1 MEEEKMKQKIA
12 QGAEAILYRDAGKI
26 IKERVPKSYRIKEI
40 DQKLRKERTKTEARI
55 LEKLARIRV
64 NVPRVLKVDEA
75 KATLEIEEIKGE
87 KVRDYLLK
95 SRDANIFRQIAKQV
109 ELMHA
114 AGIVHGDLT
123 TSNMILS
130 KNNIFLIDFGLS
142 GHSDRV
148 EDKAVDLHLLK
159 ECLKSKHF
167 EIWESAWKIFEQSY
181 GVKEVLNR
189 LKVVERRGRYKEKA
203 PI

>member
-1 MEEEKMKQKIA
+1 MKQKIA
-12 QGAEAILYRDAGKI
+12 QGAEAILYKDGDKI
-26 IKERVPKSYRIKEI
+26 IKERISKSYRIKEI
-40 DQKLRKERTKTEARI
+40 DTKLRKERTKMEARI
-55 LEKLARIRV
+55 LEKLARVRV

-75 KATLEIEEIKGE
+75 KTTLEIEEIKGE

-95 SRDANIFRQIAKQV
+95 SKDAKIFKQIAKQV

-123 TSNMILS
+123 TSNMILF

-167 EIWESAWKIFEQSY
+167 EIWEQAWKVFEKNYS
-181 GVKEVLNR
+181 VKEVINR

>member
-1 MEEEKMKQKIA
+1 MKQKIA

>member
-1 MEEEKMKQKIA
+1 MKQIA
-12 QGAEAILYRDAGKI
+12 QGAEAILYKDADKI
-26 IKERVPKSYRIKEI
+26 IKERISKSYRIKEI
-40 DQKLRKERTKTEARI
+40 DTKLRKERTKMEARI

-75 KATLEIEEIKGE
+75 KTTLEIEEIKGE

-95 SRDANIFRQIAKQV
+95 SKDTNIFKQIAKQV

-130 KNNIFLIDFGLS
+130 KNKIFLIDFGLS
-142 GHSDRV
+142 DHSDRV

-167 EIWESAWKIFEQSY
+167 EIWESCWRTFEQNY
-181 GVKEVLNR
+181 KLKEVVNR

>member
-1 MEEEKMKQKIA
+1 MKLIA
-12 QGAEAILYRDAGKI
+12 NVEEAILYKDGDKI
-26 IKERVPKSYRIKEI
+26 IKERISKSYRIKEI
-40 DQKLRKERTKTEARI
+40 DTKLRKERTRMEARI
-55 LEKLARIRV
+55 LEKLARARV

-75 KATLEIEEIKGE
+75 KTTLEIEEIKGE

-95 SRDANIFRQIAKQV
+95 SKDTKIFRQIAEQV
-109 ELMHA
+109 ELMHS

-130 KNNIFLIDFGLS
+130 KNKIFLIDFGLS

-167 EIWESAWKIFEQSY
+167 EIWEPAWKVFEKNY
-181 GVKEVLNR
+181 GIGEVINR